1 MAASMIGESLES
13 NSLSE
18 KDSLSFEKQE
28 ESEGRRMVLFRKVM
42 KKCLDKIMAAG
53 SQEKF
58 ANCFSAMRDRNPAE
72 FKSITEQLMEHLQNN
87 IEKEIDLM
95 IKQEDLVHF
104 FNELDR
110 IVAASNTEDSQ
121 PAWRPSG
128 NPDKDV
134 IDHVMQ
140 VKLAYKEQLKHILQ
154 QVENENEK
162 LKDEVLPKREKL
174 LESERRIN
182 EKTNDFGEAAD
193 YCIEN
198 NSAVSSSLNLIK
210 NIM

>member
-1 MAASMIGESLES
+1 MAASTEEESLQS
-13 NSLSE
+13 NSMSE
-18 KDSLSFEKQE
+18 KSSLSFEEQE
-28 ESEGRRMVLFRKVM
+28 DSEGRRMVLFRKVM

-58 ANCFSAMRDRNPAE
+58 ANCFTAMREKNPAE
-72 FKSITEQLMEHLQNN
+72 FRNITEQLMEHLQNN

-104 FNELDR
+104 FNELDH
-110 IVAASNTEDSQ
+110 IVAASNKEDSQ

-128 NPDKDV
+128 DPEKDV

-154 QVENENEK
+154 QVESENEK
-162 LKDEVLPKREKL
+162 LKEEVLPKRDKL

-182 EKTNDFGEAAD
+182 EKTNSLREAAE

-198 NSAVSSSLNLIK
+198 NSAVLHDQSVLLST
-210 NIM
+210 